1 MKVNVLRDIIV
12 YYVRVNQDKEVNM
25 ALIRTVLVST
35 PDNRRPDD
43 IGARRYT
50 DKPFMLQIGGYQHIL
65 SYAELSKLMA
75 DADGE
80 IRDYLGE
87 EHG

>member
-1 MKVNVLRDIIV
+1 
-12 YYVRVNQDKEVNM
+12 M
-25 ALIRTVLVST
+25 ALTRSVLVTT
-35 PDNRRPDD
+35 PVVRQEEVDSVWLARIQGDKRPF
-43 IGARRYT
+43 
-50 DKPFMLQIGGYQHIL
+50 KLQVGNIDVML

-87 EHG
+87 EHV

>member
-1 MKVNVLRDIIV
+1 MPLTRS
-12 YYVRVNQDKEVNM
+12 
-25 ALIRTVLVST
+25 VLVST
-35 PDNRRPDD
+35 PVPSDVYDTHAWQDRPF
-43 IGARRYT
+43 
-50 DKPFMLQIGGYQHIL
+50 KLQVGQVDVML

-87 EHG
+87 EHV

>member
-1 MKVNVLRDIIV
+1 MPLTRSI
-12 YYVRVNQDKEVNM
+12 
-25 ALIRTVLVST
+25 LVST
-35 PDNRRPDD
+35 PEVESEFIGSVWVDRPF
-43 IGARRYT
+43 
-50 DKPFMLQIGGYQHIL
+50 KLQVGQVDVRL

-87 EHG
+87 EHA